1 MFRTDSGG
9 GGNHPQS
16 AEQARQPLPN
26 HSEDRS
32 NSATG
37 SAAVSGQSSSTG
49 WRAELQRLE
58 PLNLP
63 LLPCGADSPDTPAD
77 QREYKAPINHRTGQL
92 LTGWP
97 SARFTVPQILAMN
110 GVVRSVGTR
119 TGDGCLCFD
128 IDGGTA
134 IELALEHGCDP
145 QQANTWQVHRTT
157 DPLRLK
163 VLFSLTP
170 EQQQQLG
177 KVTSKA
183 HTREADKNDQ
193 GEVIRKG
200 EALELF
206 HHTGRQVI
214 LLGEHPSSAGQYI
227 WPDGQGPEALAPIPD
242 CWWQL
247 ALQIAA
253 GELGITPA
261 SAARPSRKATS
272 SSGWKPINPCPI
284 CGRNTTSWCTY
295 RPDNGSIN
303 CRHGST
309 FSPVISHGIL
319 KPGQTITGT
328 NGVTY
333 AFTGDSLQADGH
345 TLSSFVV
352 HKPRQQQRKPEQ
364 QAHASAGSAAG
375 TQTKPT
381 PEGIK
386 ACLRQEI
393 SEGISE
399 ANLATLITTL
409 SLESDIHASTIQQVA
424 NRLKDEHRRKL
435 EVQAE
440 AQAIA
445 AEADRQE
452 LGQALTPAYIL
463 PPAIAAAIQIRTR
476 YLPCDGPSAVLP
488 FLTAAAG
495 LVKLGTQVQA
505 SAAAGYSVPINLF
518 ACLVGKSGAMKSP
531 VGRLT
536 VEAPTQE
543 LQAELARANQLDHS
557 QWEETCKEL
566 KKGEP
571 RPAKPRPKRLKVSD
585 FTGEALADQLQTQE
599 AHGLGL
605 LIHRDELSGL
615 FGSLNAYR
623 GGKGGDEQQ
632 LLELFDG
639 GGLNSLR
646 VMGDRH
652 YSRSQVSIYGS
663 TQPDVLRQL
672 VAEGDASG
680 LWARFLF
687 VPLPERPVQLPITTS
702 VAEVAEVDAAAETLA
717 KVCRSIYAMPPQTYH
732 LSPAAAEQFARYHYS
747 RQQAALAAATGAE
760 SALYGKSAGKVLRVA
775 GVLHLLQIAT
785 GQASNS
791 DRIEPPTIDRATTL
805 VDHLDAWALSF
816 HAEVAA
822 GGIGQLMR
830 TVHTASEAAAGPV
843 RWTDLQRRLSKAQR
857 KEIDSAAVADA
868 MQALTAA
875 GYGEV
880 EQLRNG
886 GLSYR
891 ALRPLP

>member
-1 MFRTDSGG
+1 MQATAQDWLPSGKSRPCPVCGRTKDGDCRISSDELEVICHHPKDLKPGEVVDGWAFTGNTSDDRAGHFTLDKPRAGAPSRPGKVVPIRPPAPAAAAAAPAPDPATVTLARLPEPGQEPPAHWPNGQKLAYGSDGRQWVKVVVKDGEKNHYANHLDASGK
-9 GGNHPQS
+9 
-16 AEQARQPLPN
+16 AI
-26 HSEDRS
+26 
-32 NSATG
+32 
-37 SAAVSGQSSSTG
+37 
-49 WRAELQRLE
+49 
-58 PLNLP
+58 
-63 LLPCGADSPDTPAD
+63 
-77 QREYKAPINHRTGQL
+77 YKAGPDP
-92 LTGWP
+92 WP
-97 SARFTVPQILAMN
+97 LWGEST
-110 GVVRSVGTR
+110 
-119 TGDGCLCFD
+119 
-128 IDGGTA
+128 
-134 IELALEHGCDP
+134 ALEHGSGRWIVEAEGEKCAAWFHAAGLVAVSQP
-145 QQANTWQVHRTT
+145 GH
-157 DPLRLK
+157 
-163 VLFSLTP
+163 
-170 EQQQQLG
+170 
-177 KVTSKA
+177 A
-183 HTREADKNDQ
+183 HTLDAIQARYARL
-193 GEVIRKG
+193 V
-200 EALELF
+200 
-206 HHTGRQVI
+206 
-214 LLGEHPSSAGQYI
+214 
-227 WPDGQGPEALAPIPD
+227 
-242 CWWQL
+242 
-247 ALQIAA
+247 AA
-253 GELGITPA
+253 GVAGVVYLADHDEKGA
-261 SAARPSRKATS
+261 EKAQRCRFAAARARTGDQFAGLPFITVPAAEVWP
-272 SSGWKPINPCPI
+272 GLPA
-284 CGRNTTSWCTY
+284 G
-295 RPDNGSIN
+295 GSIDDAPGTAAE
-303 CRHGST
+303 RVAT
-309 FSPVISHGIL
+309 FVAHL
-319 KPGQTITGT
+319 
-328 NGVTY
+328 
-333 AFTGDSLQADGH
+333 
-345 TLSSFVV
+345 
-352 HKPRQQQRKPEQ
+352 QQRKQEQ
-364 QAHASAGSAAG
+364 QAAPPTGAGAAP
-375 TQTKPT
+375 TPT
-381 PEGIK
+381 PEGIES
-386 ACLRQEI
+386 CLRQEI

-399 ANLATLITTL
+399 AALATLITTL

-505 SAAAGYSVPINLF
+505 SAAAGYSVPINIF
-518 ACLVGKSGAMKSP
+518 SCLVGKSGAMKSP

-543 LQAELARANQLDHS
+543 LQAELARANQLDYS

-599 AHGLGL
+599 THGLGL

-687 VPLPERPVQLPITTS
+687 VPLPERAVKLPIATN
-702 VAEVAEVDAAAETLA
+702 VAEVAEVEGAAETLA
-717 KVCRSIYAMPPQTYH
+717 KVCRSIYTMPPQTYH

-791 DRIEPPTIDRATTL
+791 DRIEPPTIERATAL

-830 TVHTASEAAAGPV
+830 TVHTASEATAGPV

-868 MQALTAA
+868 MQALAAA

-891 ALRPLP
+891 AIRPLP